1 MCTVKFCVSIRVNV
15 FPKQKMQRYISL
27 EIHLSHYKIQSY
39 IVALFKLKVNL

>member
-27 EIHLSHYKIQSY
+27 YIYHNYKIQSY
-39 IVALFKLKVNL
+39 IVAVFKLKVNL